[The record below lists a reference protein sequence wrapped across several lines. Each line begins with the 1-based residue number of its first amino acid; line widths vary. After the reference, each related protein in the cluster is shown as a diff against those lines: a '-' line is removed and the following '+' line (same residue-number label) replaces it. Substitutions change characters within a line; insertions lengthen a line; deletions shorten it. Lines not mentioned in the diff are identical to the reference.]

1 MNHSTNDSSFSS
13 VFHPKNVLPFVT
25 PFLAAKQRYERH
37 NENFYEKLEKASSS
51 YSPLA
56 EYEELEQNLL
66 STPARSLA
74 DVAYKVELSR
84 GYLDEL
90 GELVGADDELRL
102 LDRALSALKAGKVKT
117 AIAALNAVLTGD
129 YEYPFAYD
137 GAIAALA
144 DLRRMEVQS

>member
-1 MNHSTNDSSFSS
+1 MKSSSSDDNSSTP

-66 STPARSLA
+66 RTPARSLA
-74 DVAYKVELSR
+74 DVAYKIQLSR
-84 GYLDEL
+84 WTLDDV
-90 GELVGADDELRL
+90 GGADDELL
-102 LDRALSALKAGKVKT
+102 LIDRALSALKERKVKT
-117 AIAALNAVLTGD
+117 AIAALNAALTGD

-144 DLRRMEVQS
+144 DLRRMEVQP

>member
-1 MNHSTNDSSFSS
+1 MNHSTNDSRISS
-13 VFHPKNVLPFVT
+13 EILPENILPFVT

-37 NENFYEKLEKASSS
+37 NENFYKKLDKASSS

-56 EYEELEQNLL
+56 EHEELEQNLL
-66 STPARSLA
+66 RTPAFSLA
-74 DVAYKVELSR
+74 DVAYKVKISR
-84 GYLDEL
+84 WIVDEI
-90 GELVGADDELRL
+90 GGADDDLRL
-102 LDRALSALKAGKVKT
+102 LDRALSALKERKVKT

>member
-1 MNHSTNDSSFSS
+1 MNFSTENSSSAS

-37 NENFYEKLEKASSS
+37 NENFYEKCVKARFPDSPMAESEK
-51 YSPLA
+51 LR
-56 EYEELEQNLL
+56 QNLL

-84 GYLDEL
+84 WTFDDLS
-90 GELVGADDELRL
+90 GADDELRL
-102 LDRALSALKAGKVKT
+102 LDRALSALKERKVKT
-117 AIAALNAVLTGD
+117 AIAALNAVLTGN
-129 YEYPFAYD
+129 YEYPFADD

-144 DLRRMEVQS
+144 DLRRMEAQP